1 MQRYSNMFIKILVL
15 FRPFYNYSN
24 LDPSLPYKKITV
36 NSPMVQEN
44 LFRLKTLCKLSFFS
58 TVYGLVLIYVYMYT
72 FGAIYFIDFKVTA
85 THPHLR
91 KH

>member
-1 MQRYSNMFIKILVL
+1 
-15 FRPFYNYSN
+15 
-24 LDPSLPYKKITV
+24 
-36 NSPMVQEN
+36 MVQEN

-58 TVYGLVLIYVYMYT
+58 TVYGLVLIYLYMYT